1 MASTREDVKTPE
13 DVRRILVEDMT
24 HCASAY
30 AASFETDTVARAPL
44 LRNLLAAAEALRRL
58 IEDQEITLDTLS
70 RHHIYGFGA
79 KRIEMTDPDRKEGED
94 APAPAR

>member
-1 MASTREDVKTPE
+1 MASTREDIKTPE
-13 DVRRILVEDMT
+13 DVRRLLVDHVA
-24 HCASAY
+24 HCAAEY
-30 AASFETDTVARAPL
+30 AASFETDSAQRAHL
-44 LRNLLAAAEALRRL
+44 FRDLLAAVEALRRL
-58 IEDQEITLDTLS
+58 IDEQEITLDTLS